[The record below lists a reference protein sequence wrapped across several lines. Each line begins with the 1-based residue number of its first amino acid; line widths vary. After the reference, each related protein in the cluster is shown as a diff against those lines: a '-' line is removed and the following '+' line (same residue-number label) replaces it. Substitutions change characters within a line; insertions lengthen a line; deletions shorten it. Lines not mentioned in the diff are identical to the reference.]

1 MGLRHGHYAFRPS
14 SGFFCDSAAGSGLVG
29 VSNYNLQKLNVLVV
43 EGHQMMRRVMRDVL
57 TSLGVNNVEVVTA
70 NELDKPENAQF
81 QPDVIFTDWSPNC
94 DGLNVIKKIRE
105 NKHNFDRYIPI
116 VMVSAFTELKQVCM
130 ARDAGIT
137 EFLAKPVSA
146 TLIYRRIAAMVD
158 NPRDF
163 VETGSFFGPDRRR
176 RQTPPKGV
184 ERRKQV
190 FQYIGGGNR
199 DPRAV
204 PAKPD
209 K

>member
-1 MGLRHGHYAFRPS
+1 MG
-14 SGFFCDSAAGSGLVG
+14 
-29 VSNYNLQKLNVLVV
+29 NYNLQKLNVLVV

-70 NELDKPENAQF
+70 NELDNPANAQF

-94 DGLNVIKKIRE
+94 DGLEVIKQIRD
-105 NKHNFDRYIPI
+105 KKRNFDRYIPI
-116 VMVSAFTELKQVCM
+116 VMVSAFTEVKQVCM
-130 ARDAGIT
+130 ARGAGIT

-146 TLIYRRIAAMVD
+146 TLIYRRIAAMVE

-176 RQTPPKGV
+176 RQAPPKGV

-199 DPRAV
+199 EPRAV
-204 PAKPD
+204 PAEPD

>member
-1 MGLRHGHYAFRPS
+1 M
-14 SGFFCDSAAGSGLVG
+14 
-29 VSNYNLQKLNVLVV
+29 SNYNLQKLNVLVV

-57 TSLGVNNVEVVTA
+57 TTLGVNNVEVVTA
-70 NELDKPENAQF
+70 DELDSPERAQF

-94 DGLNVIKKIRE
+94 DGLDVIKQIRD
-105 NKHNFDRYIPI
+105 KKRQFDRYIPI
-116 VMVSAFTELKQVCM
+116 VMVSAFTELKQVCL

-146 TLIYRRIAAMVD
+146 TLIYRRIAAMVE

-163 VETGSFFGPDRRR
+163 VETKTFFGPDRRR
-176 RQTPPKGV
+176 RQSPPKGG

-190 FQYIGGGNR
+190 FQYIGGGR
-199 DPRAV
+199 SDLRAV
-204 PAKPD
+204 PAKPE

>member
-1 MGLRHGHYAFRPS
+1 VNS
-14 SGFFCDSAAGSGLVG
+14 
-29 VSNYNLQKLNVLVV
+29 YNLQKLNVLVV
-43 EGHQMMRRVMRDVL
+43 EGHQMMRRVMHDVL

-70 NELDKPENAQF
+70 AELDNPDRANF

-94 DGLNVIKKIRE
+94 DGLEVIKQIRA
-105 NKHNFDRYIPI
+105 KGKKFDRYIPI

-146 TLIYRRIAAMVD
+146 NLIYRRIAAMVE

-163 VETGSFFGPDRRR
+163 VETSGFFGPDRRR
-176 RQTPPKGV
+176 RAAGPKGA

-190 FQYIGGGNR
+190 FSYIGGGGR
-199 DPRAV
+199 GDVR
-204 PAKPD
+204 PALAEPD